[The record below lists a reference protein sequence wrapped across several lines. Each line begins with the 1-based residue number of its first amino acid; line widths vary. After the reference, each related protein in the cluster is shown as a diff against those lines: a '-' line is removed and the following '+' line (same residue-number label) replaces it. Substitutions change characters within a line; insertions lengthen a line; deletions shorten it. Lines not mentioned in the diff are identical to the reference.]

1 MRLPALRSLAMPKC
15 VSRFPFTLSLSK
27 GRTSYYCCRARR
39 KGWASTSSARTVIFS
54 RSVTLRI
61 IFMGTPHFA
70 VPALRALHDA
80 AHEVVCVYTQPPRPA
95 GRGKKLQPS
104 PLHQPAAA
112 LGIPVRP
119 PVSPKGADR
128 KSGGEGTGVSVG

>member
-70 VPALRALHDA
+70 VPALRALHA
-80 AHEVVCVYTQPPRPA
+80 AEHEVVCVYNQPPRPA
-95 GRGKKLQPS
+95 GRGKKLHTP
-104 PLHQPAAA
+104 PIHPRAEE
-112 LGIPVRP
+112 LGN
-119 PVSPKGADR
+119 PVSHPVSLKDR
-128 KSGGEGTGVSVG
+128 KSV